1 MTQGFRHPDKL
12 AAINLAERNSVSG
25 HSTKSFVVQHFNE
38 TGIADS
44 PASLV
49 TTQQGHSPIVETAI
63 NGGYF
68 MATEI
73 DADVDSKNSALLQ
86 LEQQQNQQQQN
97 QSRQYA
103 GTNR

>member
-1 MTQGFRHPDKL
+1 MNQGFKHYDKL

-25 HSTKSFVVQHFNE
+25 RGTKSIVVQHFNDA
-38 TGIADS
+38 GVADS

-49 TTQQGHSPIVETAI
+49 TTQPGHSPIVETAI

-73 DADVDSKNSALLQ
+73 DAEVDSKNSSLLQ
-86 LEQQQNQQQQN
+86 LEQNQQNQQSNQ

-103 GTNR
+103 NR